1 MSKNQYA
8 KALQQARKTV
18 SNDYAEIRGQID
30 CDGAMLAANEVFQMG
45 PGRAR
50 QFYEAMVRYVNE
62 ISELFVEDSKGDVTL
77 EYAKHTLDKR
87 IIEIVG
93 EENFA
98 PWDVRY
104 GRQVFK
110 KRG

>member
-8 KALQQARKTV
+8 RTLNQARKTI
-18 SNDYAEIRGQID
+18 STDYAEIRGQID

-50 QFYEAMVRYVNE
+50 QFYEAMAKYVNE
-62 ISELFVEDSKGDVTL
+62 ISELFVEDSKGDATL
-77 EYAKHTLDKR
+77 AYAKHTLDKR
-87 IIEIVG
+87 MIEIVG

-104 GRQVFK
+104 GRRVRK
-110 KRG
+110 

>member
-1 MSKNQYA
+1 MSKNRYA
-8 KALQQARKTV
+8 RTLNQARKTI
-18 SNDYAEIRGQID
+18 STDYAEIRGQID

-50 QFYEAMVRYVNE
+50 QFFEAMTKYVNE
-62 ISELFVEDSKGDVTL
+62 ISELFVEDSKGDSTL

-87 IIEIVG
+87 IIEVVG

-104 GRQVFK
+104 APR
-110 KRG
+110 KRE